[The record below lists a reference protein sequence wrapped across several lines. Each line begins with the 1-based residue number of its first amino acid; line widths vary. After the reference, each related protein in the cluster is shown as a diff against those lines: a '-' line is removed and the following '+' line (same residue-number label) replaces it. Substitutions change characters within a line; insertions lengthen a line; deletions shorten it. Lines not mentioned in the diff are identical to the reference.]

1 MENFLHIAAIWLHI
15 LGIALFVGP
24 QFFLALAWV
33 PASRG
38 IADLPTR
45 VAAMRTITRRFG
57 YIGGAGLLLIL
68 VAGAYLIATWRDY
81 YSQPDDLEFTSIR
94 YGVIFIIKMSV
105 LLVML
110 AVVGF
115 HTFVTG
121 PRLLN
126 RLEAQASGEAVTE
139 AELRRLRMQSMAL
152 SIVGLVLALAI
163 MVMGVSMT
171 STNYSFQDT

>member
-1 MENFLHIAAIWLHI
+1 MENFLHILAIWTHI

-24 QFFLALAWV
+24 QFFLAFAWV

-45 VAAMRTITRRFG
+45 VQAMRTITRRFG
-57 YIGGAGLLLIL
+57 YLGGAGLVLIIL
-68 VAGAYLIATWRDY
+68 AGSYLIATWRDY
-81 YSQPDDLEFTSIR
+81 YSQPDDLGFTHIR
-94 YGVIFIIKMSV
+94 YGVIFIIKMCV

-110 AVVGF
+110 VVVGF

-126 RLEAQASGEAVTE
+126 RLEAQARGEAVAD
-139 AELRRLRMQSMAL
+139 AELRRLRQRSMVL
-152 SIVGLVLALAI
+152 SILGLLLALTI

-171 STNYSFQDT
+171 STNYSFQDA